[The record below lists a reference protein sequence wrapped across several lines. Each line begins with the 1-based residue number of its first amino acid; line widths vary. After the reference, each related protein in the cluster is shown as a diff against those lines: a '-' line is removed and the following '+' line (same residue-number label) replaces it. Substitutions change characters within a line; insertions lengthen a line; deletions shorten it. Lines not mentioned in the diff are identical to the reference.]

1 MDRKTFF
8 SQLLTPG
15 TVPCTIF
22 GVAVGLIFA
31 LLLLTIGVGKTLII
45 GLFCLVGAF
54 IGGVMQT
61 AAGITA
67 AVFFG
72 LLNAL
77 IFRPKAK

>member
-54 IGGVMQT
+54 VGGVKDKQAFVRRVVT
-61 AAGITA
+61 
-67 AVFFG
+67 FFHRDG
-72 LLNAL
+72 MDQ
-77 IFRPKAK
+77 

>member
-54 IGGVMQT
+54 IGGVEDK
-61 AAGITA
+61 AGFVRRIFL
-67 AVFFG
+67 FFHREE
-72 LLNAL
+72 N
-77 IFRPKAK
+77 